1 MRRGGGCFEA
11 YGHVYYVGG
20 DHVPQ
25 STLRTGRGNNGGL
38 FSLSVLAGRLF
49 FLQYGGV
56 AAWLWLRRV
65 WCWSLRLKRAGDA
78 INNSRPVEVAA
89 NSGAVVGSPLLSC
102 KQQEPG
108 FIGSPNDGQPRESL
122 LLIIFSCFCP
132 PPICI
137 KLKKNSAKHPTLQL
151 VLFNTS
157 SPALPPLV
165 GVLP

>member
-1 MRRGGGCFEA
+1 MRRGGGVLKLMAVCIMW
-11 YGHVYYVGG
+11 GG

-25 STLRTGRGNNGGL
+25 STGSGNNGGL
-38 FSLSVLAGRLF
+38 FSLSVLAGRLISLF
-49 FLQYGGV
+49 SSNMGGGGV
-56 AAWLWLRRV
+56 AARLWMRRV
-65 WCWSLRLKRAGDA
+65 WCLKRAGDA

-89 NSGAVVGSPLLSC
+89 NSGEVVGSPLLSC
-102 KQQEPG
+102 KQQEPS

-151 VLFNTS
+151 VLFITS
-157 SPALPPLV
+157 STALPPLV